1 MPTAQLKEEIAF
13 HRRMVSLIKKEIARI
28 DPNTSKRYI
37 RDFTEEFR
45 RLREVSSYDD
55 LIIACFRA
63 DVIYVGDYHALPS
76 SQAFA
81 ARLLRE
87 IAARSRQVILAVE
100 MVYGRSQRV
109 LDRWMAGEIG
119 EEEFK
124 RRIRYDLEWGYDWDG
139 FRQIFDAARDYGVKV
154 FGIDCPPRNGLRY
167 IRKRDHYAA
176 ARVVDIFQKNPG
188 AKVVVLIGESHL
200 ATDHLPDKVRRL
212 LRDRNLEKRSVRVV
226 QNVEEIYWRL
236 VARGR
241 EHADV
246 ALLGRNTYCVFN
258 TSPIAKYESYRQT
271 INRWKSESADDDH
284 LDLTPT
290 IYNMIDTILRFLSVD
305 KYRMCVRREGDC
317 IEFLVDYFPEVYS
330 RVDAAML
337 RRVLEANA
345 FAKSDIVEIRRQITR
360 KGSCY
365 IPKINSM
372 FIGQFS
378 LVHGGE
384 EAAHFV
390 NMALKGEVFEHSGA
404 PRKRPDLFYAAVIE
418 EALGFFGS
426 KLIDPSRNHF
436 FETKIYEYHRKDR
449 GFIEANTEYTFEEF
463 SRIINFVLLHKRFE
477 KHYGRYKEIPP
488 ELLEGVLTRDK
499 RLFSVLTH
507 ELGYYLGQQLYD
519 GYHQGLV
526 DREEIGGL
534 FARRLT
540 EPGSALSTYLDFV
553 AKLPATVPLS

>member
-1 MPTAQLKEEIAF
+1 MPTAQLREEIAF
-13 HRRMVSLIKKEIARI
+13 HRRMVSLIRKEIARI
-28 DPNTSKRYI
+28 DPNASRRYI
-37 RDFTEEFR
+37 RDFTAEFR

-55 LIIACFRA
+55 LVIACFRA

-87 IAARSRQVILAVE
+87 IASRSRQVILAVE

-119 EEEFK
+119 EDEFK

-139 FRQIFDAARDYGVKV
+139 FKQIFQAARDYGVKV

-167 IRKRDHYAA
+167 IRKRDQYAA
-176 ARVVDIFQKNPG
+176 ARIVDIFQKNPG

-200 ATDHLPDKVRRL
+200 ASDHLPRNVRRL
-212 LRDRNLEKRSVRVV
+212 LRDWNLEKRSVRVL
-226 QNVEEIYWRL
+226 QNVEEIYWQL

-246 ALLGRNTYCVFN
+246 AMLDRNTFCVFN

-271 INRWKSESADDDH
+271 IYRWKSESADDDH

-290 IYNMIDTILRFLSVD
+290 IYSMIDTILRFLSID
-305 KYRMCVRREGDC
+305 KYKMCVRREGDC

-330 RVDAAML
+330 HVDAATL
-337 RRVLEANA
+337 RKMLEASS
-345 FAKSDIVEIRRQITR
+345 FARSEIAEIRRQIAR

-365 IPKINSM
+365 IPRINSV

-390 NMALKGEVFEHSGA
+390 NLALKGAVFEPHGA
-404 PRKRPDLFYAAVIE
+404 PARRPDLFYSAVME
-418 EALGFFGS
+418 EAIGFFGS

-449 GFIEANTEYTFEEF
+449 EFIEANTEYTFEEF
-463 SRIINFVLLHKRFE
+463 NSVINFVLLHKKFE
-477 KHYGRYKEIPP
+477 KHYGRYKEVPP
-488 ELLEGVLTRDK
+488 ELLEGLATRSRK
-499 RLFSVLTH
+499 VFSVLTH
-507 ELGYYLGQQLYD
+507 ELG
-519 GYHQGLV
+519 
-526 DREEIGGL
+526 
-534 FARRLT
+534 
-540 EPGSALSTYLDFV
+540 
-553 AKLPATVPLS
+553 